1 MKKCPYCAEEIQDE
15 AIFCR
20 YCRKDLIELQNN
32 VVKEVNGGN
41 KGVSK
46 KTTCPHCGKEVKTEA
61 IICKHCGQYTDPG
74 RPIIQPVKRK
84 TSKPLTAKPF
94 ISFWLGIFGVLMPI
108 SYVINNEPISEIIG
122 HTITGVFIIS
132 PINGFGMFFLYWLV
146 IGKRQKKRYEAEQN
160 TGQDQELEDL

>member
-61 IICKHCGQYTDPG
+61 IICKHCGHFFILFAFPLS
-74 RPIIQPVKRK
+74 IIFIF
-84 TSKPLTAKPF
+84 PL
-94 ISFWLGIFGVLMPI
+94 
-108 SYVINNEPISEIIG
+108 
-122 HTITGVFIIS
+122 
-132 PINGFGMFFLYWLV
+132 
-146 IGKRQKKRYEAEQN
+146 
-160 TGQDQELEDL
+160 

>member
-46 KTTCPHCGKEVKTEA
+46 KNHMPA
-61 IICKHCGQYTDPG
+61 L
-74 RPIIQPVKRK
+74 RKR
-84 TSKPLTAKPF
+84 S
-94 ISFWLGIFGVLMPI
+94 
-108 SYVINNEPISEIIG
+108 
-122 HTITGVFIIS
+122 
-132 PINGFGMFFLYWLV
+132 
-146 IGKRQKKRYEAEQN
+146 
-160 TGQDQELEDL
+160 